1 MDSLDW
7 KGLTPAQ
14 MEERILPK
22 VQSGSILL
30 FHNNGK
36 HTTEALPGII
46 EALQAKGFRF
56 VTVTELIGEGLEN

>member
-7 KGLTPAQ
+7 KGLSPGQ
-14 MEERILPK
+14 MEDRILPK
-22 VQSGSILL
+22 VKSGSILL
-30 FHNNGK
+30 FHNNGG

-56 VTVTELIGEGLEN
+56 VTVSALIGEGLED